1 MQKLELDWAAEGTPA
16 ERADEVGF
24 DGDGAM
30 RVEFDDRPG
39 PSGWPTVRVY
49 AWALEGEQE
58 YVASMRMVGW
68 LQDVYGA
75 SEDEADELA
84 GLAVEV

>member
-1 MQKLELDWAAEGTPA
+1 MQKLELDWAADETPA

-24 DGDGAM
+24 ESEAM
-30 RVEFDDRPG
+30 RVEFNDRPG

-58 YVASMRMVGW
+58 YVAGMRIAGW

-75 SEDEADELA
+75 DEDEADELA
-84 GLAVEV
+84 GMAVEA